1 MEHVTKIWWLWAKR
15 CLAPDPRPTPLLSRA
30 VPKTAVSMPPVTGLQ
45 HLHRHT
51 NLFQSSLRYPQWC
64 LVPTLMIIW
73 VEQQVQ
79 TSHLFYSWTW
89 HSAPLWYDLN
99 WLFSTI
105 KILSLKEFYPLI
117 QNEIHS
123 LTWHTWQRLCLWLLC
138 DCTMRFEE
146 QVLDWHTLWLIIVT
160 VACAVLFV
168 APPAGSHAT
177 RVPGRLRLDHL
188 RMTGFVNGRII
199 TNWPSGEFAFGSS
212 SLSNFRSTT
221 QAPFDFPHIASPCP
235 TGQPWI
241 GVRYDV
247 LFRAIRSY

>member
-1 MEHVTKIWWLWAKR
+1 MEHVTKSWWLWAKR

-79 TSHLFYSWTW
+79 RSHLFYSWTW

-146 QVLDWHTLWLIIVT
+146 QAGLRLGYT
-160 VACAVLFV
+160 VAHHCRRCMCIPLRCSTCWESCN
-168 APPAGSHAT
+168 PCTRQTSTGSPEDGMLCKWQHHCQLT
-177 RVPGRLRLDHL
+177 FRWICIWQFIVVKLSLND
-188 RMTGFVNGRII
+188 
-199 TNWPSGEFAFGSS
+199 SS
-212 SLSNFRSTT
+212 SFWFSSYCFSMSNRS
-221 QAPFDFPHIASPCP
+221 A
-235 TGQPWI
+235 
-241 GVRYDV
+241 
-247 LFRAIRSY
+247 